1 MDKTTY
7 STYQNSIA
15 PDWPMYVD
23 ADGQYG
29 SAWET
34 REFRYDQLTTEQW
47 ATVHELDGYDRFR
60 YISAVLDNDA
70 EEQAH
75 ILGGD
80 N

>member
-1 MDKTTY
+1 MTATESTTP
-7 STYQNSIA
+7 A
-15 PDWPMYVD
+15 DWPMYVD

-47 ATVHELDGYDRFR
+47 ATVYELDGHDRFR
-60 YISAVLDNDA
+60 YISAVLDGDTILLA
-70 EEQAH
+70 YLEEV
-75 ILGGD
+75 